1 MLRKLKNQM
10 KMMEIRFFPIYGL
23 AAGFNYWDSYMD
35 YDEEEIKEEG
45 ESVHIFQILALIA
58 GVSFIWYKQV

>member
-1 MLRKLKNQM
+1 
-10 KMMEIRFFPIYGL
+10 MEIRFFPIYGL

-58 GVSFIWYKQV
+58 GVSFIWYKQA